1 MGRYKQYRPVARA
14 AEIFADRWTPL
25 IIREM
30 LAGSSHFNEIQRGL
44 PGISRTLLSTRLRG
58 LEDAEVVARHVG
70 DRPRSTEYR
79 LTPAGDELTAVVE
92 RLGRW
97 GARWAFGDPRP
108 EELDPA
114 LLVWKIRGR
123 IHHKRL
129 PPRRVV
135 VEFEFSGKRRSHVWL
150 VLKREEASVCL
161 KPPGFD
167 TDLLV
172 TADLGVFYCVWL
184 GRLPYANAIRTG
196 QVRLE
201 GPTQLVREFPRW
213 LRWSPMADNVRS
225 ALASA

>member
-1 MGRYKQYRPVARA
+1 GSRARKSRTRTAPGTHSGLGSPDA
-14 AEIFADRWTPL
+14 AARRSPH
-25 IIREM
+25 
-30 LAGSSHFNEIQRGL
+30 GEIQAVL
-44 PGISRTLLSTRLRG
+44 PGGAGRGDLRRPLDPPHHPLSTRLRG

-79 LTPAGDELTAVVE
+79 LPPAGDELTAVVE

-172 TADLGVFYCVWL
+172 TADLGVFYCV
-184 GRLPYANAIRTG
+184 
-196 QVRLE
+196 
-201 GPTQLVREFPRW
+201 
-213 LRWSPMADNVRS
+213 
-225 ALASA
+225 